1 MRKKLKDELSYLI
14 KNNLRGYI
22 LIIGVFL
29 SGFMLSYA
37 LKSSVG
43 AEEEIKHYIE
53 DFLTS
58 VRNYSTDFN
67 TTFRL
72 AMLGY
77 VESLV
82 ILYFLSLSVLGSAGT
97 LVFVFL
103 KGFSYGIVLISSFA
117 VVGNS
122 AIGLFFCLILPHV
135 IISLPC
141 FLGYSH
147 HCFMNAYS
155 VLKGVKD
162 FKKRVLMPLV
172 LGVVSLGFL
181 SVAALIQAY
190 FEPILTRAIL

>member
-1 MRKKLKDELSYLI
+1 MKKRLKDELAYLI
-14 KNNLRGYI
+14 KNNLKGYI
-22 LIIGVFL
+22 LIACIFL

-37 LKSSVG
+37 LNVSVG

-58 VRNYSTDFN
+58 VKNYGTDFN
-67 TTFRL
+67 KTFRL

-77 VESLV
+77 IESLI

-103 KGFSYGIVLISSFA
+103 KGLSYGIVLTSSFF
-117 VVGNS
+117 VVGND
-122 AIGLFFCLILPHV
+122 AIGMFLCLILPHA

-162 FKKRVLMPLV
+162 LKKRVLMPLV
-172 LGVVSLGFL
+172 FGVVSLGFL

-190 FEPILTRAIL
+190 FEPILTRTIL